1 MEESTWG
8 PEASY
13 LDTDPSL
20 QGIRALFAF
29 RPEAAVPMRALAQQ
43 LLRGPSPLPTGDR
56 ELIATYVSA
65 RNRCHFCASS
75 HGGAASALRD
85 DDDEMTR
92 RVFAGDDLP
101 VVDKLTAL
109 LAVAA
114 AIQRGGQALEPEIV
128 AAARDHGVTDVELHD
143 AVLIAAAFS
152 MYNRYVDGLRPHAP
166 DDEAFYLAM
175 GQRLASDGY
184 A

>member
-13 LDTDPSL
+13 VDTDPSL

-29 RPEAAVPMRALAQQ
+29 RPETAVPMRALAQQ
-43 LLRGPSPLPTGDR
+43 LLRGPSPLSPGDR

-75 HGGAASALRD
+75 HGGAATALRD
-85 DDDEMTR
+85 DDELTR
-92 RVFAGDDLP
+92 RVFAGEDMA

-109 LAVAA
+109 FAVAA
-114 AIQRGGQALEPEIV
+114 AIQRGGQALEPDIV
-128 AAARDHGVTDVELHD
+128 NAAREHGVTDVELHD
-143 AVLIAAAFS
+143 AVLVAAAFS
-152 MYNRYVDGLRPHAP
+152 MYNRYVDGLRPHVP
-166 DDEAFYLAM
+166 DDEGLYVAM

>member
-1 MEESTWG
+1 VDESTWG
-8 PEASY
+8 PDAAYIEV
-13 LDTDPSL
+13 DPAL
-20 QGIRALFAF
+20 QGIRALFSYRQETAG
-29 RPEAAVPMRALAQQ
+29 PLRALAQA
-43 LLRGPSPLPTGDR
+43 LLRGPSPLPAGDR

-75 HGGAASALRD
+75 HGGAAAALLGETDLSAQ
-85 DDDEMTR
+85 
-92 RVFAGDDLP
+92 VSAGQPIP

-114 AIQRGGQALEPEIV
+114 AVQVGGQHLTPAIV
-128 AAARDHGVTDVELHD
+128 TTAHEHGVTDLELHD

-152 MYNRYVDGLRPHAP
+152 MYNRYVDALRPHVP
-166 DDEAFYLAM
+166 DDDGLYAAM
-175 GQRLASDGY
+175 GSRLATDGY

>member
-8 PEASY
+8 PDESY
-13 LDTDPSL
+13 IDVDPSL
-20 QGIRALFAF
+20 QGIRALFTY
-29 RPEAAVPMRALAQQ
+29 RPETAAPMRALAQT
-43 LLRGPSPLPTGDR
+43 LLRGASPLSSGDR

-75 HGGAASALRD
+75 HGGAATALTGD
-85 DDDEMTR
+85 AELTR
-92 RVFAGDDLP
+92 QVFAGRLIP
-101 VVDKLTAL
+101 VTDKLTAL

-114 AIQRGGQALEPEIV
+114 AVQTGGQHLTPDIV
-128 AAARDHGVTDVELHD
+128 ATARDHGVTDVELHD

-152 MYNRYVDGLRPHAP
+152 MYNRYVDGLRPHVP
-166 DDEAFYLAM
+166 DDEGLYVAM
-175 GQRLASDGY
+175 GDRLASDGY

>member
-8 PEASY
+8 PDASY
-13 LDTDPSL
+13 VDTDPSL
-20 QGIRALFAF
+20 QGIRALFVF
-29 RPEAAVPMRALAQQ
+29 RPETAVPMRALAQQ
-43 LLRGPSPLPTGDR
+43 LLRGPSPLSPGDR

-65 RNRCHFCASS
+65 RNCCHFCASS
-75 HGGAASALRD
+75 HGGAATALRD
-85 DDDEMTR
+85 DDETTR
-92 RVFAGDDLP
+92 RVFAGEDLP

-114 AIQRGGQALEPEIV
+114 AIQRGGQALEPSIV
-128 AAARDHGVTDVELHD
+128 AAAREHDVTDVELHD

-152 MYNRYVDGLRPHAP
+152 MYNRYVDGLRPHVP
-166 DDEAFYLAM
+166 DDEGLYVAM